1 MGQSII
7 AHPVCWLIVWEF
19 GSILVPHSFSPA
31 YEKCFEKG
39 PLVRSILEIVVVIAL
54 HINKVV
60 DHDDR

>member
-1 MGQSII
+1 MGKSII

-39 PLVRSILEIVVVIAL
+39 PLVRSILEIVVVIA
-54 HINKVV
+54 
-60 DHDDR
+60 